1 MPSFRTSRM
10 VPHSAKA
17 MFDLVADVEA
27 YPNFLPLCRALTVR
41 EHTTLPDGRTLFVAD
56 MEVGY
61 KAIRER
67 FTSRVTCD
75 AEKLEILVE
84 YIDGPFR
91 HLENRWRFVAHG
103 ERSCKVEFDISYE
116 FKSRA
121 LAVLVGGMFETAF
134 RKFAE
139 AFENRAD
146 LVYGRA
152 G

>member
-1 MPSFRTSRM
+1 
-10 VPHSAKA
+10 

-41 EHTTLPDGRTLFVAD
+41 ESSTLPDGRTLFVAD

-61 KAIRER
+61 RAIRER
-67 FTSRVTCD
+67 FTSRVICD

-84 YIDGPFR
+84 YVDGPFR
-91 HLENRWRFVAHG
+91 HLENRWHFIERG

-121 LAVLVGGMFETAF
+121 LAVLVGGMFERAF

-146 LVYGRA
+146 LIYGRT